1 MDSSLIFVD
10 IVITMV
16 WTDLRI
22 IVTCGF
28 GAKDQ
33 NWACAINVM
42 LYSSVQLTLC
52 ESLISRWIVLSLLH
66 SILVK
71 TKL

>member
-1 MDSSLIFVD
+1 MDSFLIFVD
-10 IVITMV
+10 IIITMV

-42 LYSSVQLTLC
+42 LYPNVQLTLR
-52 ESLISRWIVLSLLH
+52 ESLILIWIVLSLLH
-66 SILVK
+66 SVVVK